1 MEEKIMPIPKPS
13 PGQERNDFIESC
25 MSNPTMKEEFENDN
39 QRLAV
44 CNNSW
49 NEKEFTSFEEKN
61 TYDIK
66 DVEIFSV
73 GTWNGDPYTEKDL
86 EDMVESF
93 KEIGGDIKPYIKLG
107 HNKKQKML
115 QVDGMPAAGWIVNLK
130 RKGEKLLADFSG
142 IPKKIKEL
150 IEKKA
155 YGRFSSEIYWN
166 LNLKNKKHRR
176 VLRAV
181 ALLGADTPAVSNL
194 NDFINLYIE
203 DKNDYQEIKEY
214 HTIEEKMTPEEQEKM
229 YDLNSKVHNHEVKLK
244 EYELELKSKNEEI
257 AKLKEE
263 KEKADIEQK
272 NLEIKNYIDKKVN
285 DGCILPAHIEKY
297 TKLAQNDFESVQEIV
312 DSMPKLVDL
321 SDAQSQNIQ
330 PEKKYSQMDEN
341 EKNDFI
347 DKTVQEYIK
356 ENPNVPYGDAYKIIS
371 SELEDK

>member
-1 MEEKIMPIPKPS
+1 MPIPKPS
-13 PGQERNDFIESC
+13 PRQERDDFIESC
-25 MSNPTMKEEFENDN
+25 MSNPTMKQEFENDN
-39 QRLAV
+39 QRLTV
-44 CNNSW
+44 CNDSY
-49 NEKEFTSFEEKN
+49 NEKEFTSFEEKS
-61 TYDIK
+61 TYDMK

-73 GTWNGDPYTEKDL
+73 GTWNGDSYTEKDL
-86 EDMVESF
+86 DDMVNSF
-93 KEIGGDIKPYIKLG
+93 EEIGKDIKPYVKLG

-166 LNLKNKKHRR
+166 LNLNNKKHRR

-214 HTIEEKMTPEEQEKM
+214 HIIEEKMTSEEQEKM
-229 YDLNSKVHNHEVKLK
+229 YDLNSKVHTHEVKLK
-244 EYELELKSKNEEI
+244 EYELELKSKDEEI

-263 KEKADIEQK
+263 KEQAAIEQK
-272 NLEIKNYIDKKVN
+272 RSEIKYYIDKKF
-285 DGCILPAHIEKY
+285 DEGCVLPAHIEKY
-297 TKLAQNDFESVQEIV
+297 TKLAENDFESVKEIL
-312 DSMPKLVDL
+312 DSTPTLVDL
-321 SDAQSQNIQ
+321 NSIESQDVQ
-330 PEKKYSQMDEN
+330 PEKKYSQLDED
-341 EKNDFI
+341 EKCEYV
-347 DKTVQEYIK
+347 DKAVQEYIK
-356 ENPNVPYGDAYKIIS
+356 GNQDVPYGEAYKIVLS
-371 SELEDK
+371 NLEDK